1 METMLLVRLTSVQ
14 LGAIISNKNPR
25 FKNNSIIYNPLKT
38 ISNAMRC
45 AYL

>member
-14 LGAIISNKNPR
+14 LGAIISNKNPHY
-25 FKNNSIIYNPLKT
+25 KNNSIIYNSLKT